1 MLFFYFQPLITEG
14 RYGATCA
21 RSRCCYLGTKEE
33 QGTQS
38 YTTIDKRVLFIIFI
52 VKKHKTIIQYYT
64 LMKVSMPLYSKRT
77 RLDHKY
83 RLDKIEKAVGK
94 ARFLGYNLFHEIR
107 IVFC

>member
-1 MLFFYFQPLITEG
+1 
-14 RYGATCA
+14 
-21 RSRCCYLGTKEE
+21 
-33 QGTQS
+33 
-38 YTTIDKRVLFIIFI
+38 
-52 VKKHKTIIQYYT
+52 
-64 LMKVSMPLYSKRT
+64 MKVSMPLYSKRT